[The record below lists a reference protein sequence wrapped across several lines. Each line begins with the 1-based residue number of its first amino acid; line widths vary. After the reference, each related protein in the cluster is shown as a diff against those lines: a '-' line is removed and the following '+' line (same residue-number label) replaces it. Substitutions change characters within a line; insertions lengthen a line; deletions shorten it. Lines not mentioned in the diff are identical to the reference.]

1 MNRLRS
7 SVWMVAWNPSSDN
20 LPSSTLS
27 VMDFLPITSLAGKY
41 LFEQIRK
48 PKVHVPYLVDV
59 AELPQAHILLG
70 TRPLESSM
78 AKEEKHSMADEVE
91 KKSKKNAGNGEA
103 KSKKDR
109 SQSKSKSQSK
119 DKVKVKNLL
128 LADATTVNQS
138 LADLFAVIQPPVKA
152 ALRQAKAIEEE
163 DEVDE
168 DVDDDAD
175 LSSIDGGVEL
185 DDEDE
190 DEDILEH
197 AAENTPAEVLAGDVT
212 DGASK
217 RKRKRKDSDELEDA
231 YMRKLTREEDKDAA
245 KAAAERAA
253 KRQCANRDKGK
264 GRDGEDKDDFD
275 AEVEDVSTGDEA
287 SMSPPPKHETQLGPA
302 HDDELLK
309 ANRTV
314 FLANVST
321 EAISSKS
328 SRKALLTHLAS
339 FFPDLP
345 KNKAD
350 APRLKVE
357 SLRFRSTPYAAA
369 IPRKAAYAKKELMD
383 ATTKSTNA
391 YAVYSTPALAR
402 EACRRLNGTV
412 VLSRHL
418 RVDSVAHP
426 AKIDNHRC
434 IFVGNLGFVDDET
447 NIQDANEEEGREV
460 RKRGKEPADIEEGLW
475 RTFAK
480 CGTVESVRVIRDST
494 TRVGKGI
501 AYVQFEDENAVEA
514 ALQYNEKKFPPMLP
528 RKLRVSRAKAVKRNA
543 KPGSGR
549 PTTNKSRPTG
559 YQRKYTAEEQSKMG
573 RTSKLFGRAAAAK
586 QAKEPRA
593 QGTAANTVPLG
604 EAGARGNNAVGAAIR
619 RPESF
624 IFEGHRA
631 RSTGGKAGLKLGGK
645 KKGTK
650 VTGRSKAFKS
660 KAKAKA
666 GGGK

>member
-1 MNRLRS
+1 MAEKIEKS
-7 SVWMVAWNPSSDN
+7 S
-20 LPSSTLS
+20 
-27 VMDFLPITSLAGKY
+27 K
-41 LFEQIRK
+41 
-48 PKVHVPYLVDV
+48 
-59 AELPQAHILLG
+59 
-70 TRPLESSM
+70 
-78 AKEEKHSMADEVE
+78 ADKVE
-91 KKSKKNAGNGEA
+91 KKSR
-103 KSKKDR
+103 KSKEDR
-109 SQSKSKSQSK
+109 ESKKKEKSK
-119 DKVKVKNLL
+119 DKGKDKDKDKNKSEAKIAKAVKNGL
-128 LADATTVNQS
+128 LADSTTVDQN
-138 LADLFAVIQPPVKA
+138 LASLFAVIQPPVKA
-152 ALRQAKAIEEE
+152 ALPQAKVAEEDDEEE
-163 DEVDE
+163 E
-168 DVDDDAD
+168 VDDDAE
-175 LSSIDGGVEL
+175 LSSIDGDIDEAEDDVE
-185 DDEDE
+185 DQGENGEDTKA
-190 DEDILEH
+190 DM
-197 AAENTPAEVLAGDVT
+197 TPAAALAGDAT
-212 DGASK
+212 DGAPK
-217 RKRKRKDSDELEDA
+217 RKRKRNDGDELEDA

-245 KAAAERAA
+245 KAAADRAA
-253 KRQCANRDKGK
+253 KRQRANG
-264 GRDGEDKDDFD
+264 DDAQD
-275 AEVEDVSTGDEA
+275 AEAAEMDEDADSDAEMEDVTDDEDV
-287 SMSPPPKHETQLGPA
+287 MSPPPKHETQSGPA
-302 HDDELLK
+302 PDDELLK

-321 EAISSKS
+321 DAITSKS
-328 SRKALLTHLAS
+328 SRKALMTHLAS
-339 FFPDLP
+339 FFTDLP
-345 KNKAD
+345 TPKAD
-350 APRLKVE
+350 APKPKVE

-369 IPRKAAYAKKELMD
+369 IPKKAAYAKKELMD

-402 EACRRLNGTV
+402 EACQRLNGTV

-480 CGTVESVRVIRDST
+480 CGNVESVRVIRDST

-549 PTTNKSRPTG
+549 PTTNKARPTG
-559 YQRKYTAEEQSKMG
+559 YQRKFTAEEQSSMG

-586 QAKEPRA
+586 QAKEPKAR
-593 QGTAANTVPLG
+593 GTAANTTPLG
-604 EAGARGNNAVGAAIR
+604 EAGARGKSVLGEGIR
-619 RPESF
+619 KPESF

-666 GGGK
+666 GGK